1 MLGLL
6 IAPFA
11 PWVWL
16 AMVVREVVLK
26 VRGR

>member
-11 PWVWL
+11 PLAWL